1 MANLDRS
8 VTLAVKVTPTDAEAI
23 REAAARAEMSLSE
36 FMRAATLMMMVL
48 DGNPHALRMLA
59 RGALRLT
66 SEVWEKIRGVVTS
79 SDEYKTMVA
88 ILAKQRSASAS
99 SDVAQQH

>member
-23 REAAARAEMSLSE
+23 RQAAAKAEMSLSE

-48 DGNPHALRMLA
+48 DRNPHALRMLA

-66 SEVWEKIRGVVTS
+66 SEVWEQIRGVVTT
-79 SDEYKTMVA
+79 SDEYKAMVA
-88 ILAKQRSASAS
+88 IVAKQQSPSAS
-99 SDVAQQH
+99 SGAAQQR